1 MTGAPDPDVV
11 PYVIRAKRY
20 AALSGP
26 FEPIAALRAAGVVDV
41 GLTAQVASALA
52 AACDTDLDNSSPR
65 GTRWLIRSGER
76 RFILDRQLTTSAEL
90 LAAVGERRTQDPDQP
105 AADLLAA
112 LAGDGVFTDAAI
124 AEALAA
130 PTPDRGLIERIVAAL
145 DRAGP
150 ASPAGA
156 RLVDARQALARHDRK
171 ERRRGFEARGFF
183 GRDSE
188 TTALIAWLETPL
200 FALPVRA
207 AYIDG
212 KPGIGKSALL
222 EEVTGRAGDANGGD
236 AGGCIVVRLDFDRA
250 GLDVND
256 LLGLTME
263 LARQVADRLGDA
275 GKPVLDARLRAASV
289 TRGEESYGNSSR
301 GSVPPE
307 FAAAIGD
314 AVRASGRPV
323 LLVLDTVEVLRA
335 RGEEHPERL
344 FRWLDTLLAA
354 GLRPLAVLAAGRGD
368 AVGSAPGRVGLAVP
382 LDGLDG
388 PATEALLTRLEVP
401 AAAHA
406 AIANL
411 ADGNPLVLRLA
422 ATVVREH
429 GVGELPQGALDKG
442 VAAAFL
448 YRILLSRI
456 DDPEL
461 RRLAH
466 PGLLA
471 RRISAG
477 FLGDVLAPAL
487 GMARLAPARA
497 EAMFNALAGQL
508 WLVQRDAVARDF
520 VVHRSDMRAILLPL
534 LYRDQP
540 RLCEKVDAA
549 AAAWFARQDDPRSGV
564 DAAYHRLQLMRF
576 RPARPAIST
585 AVAQQFEPAMLA
597 ELPPVA
603 QDLVAAAA
611 GRRSSRLRKGGDS
624 TPEAAAA
631 APGTLEAAAP
641 TVDDAAL
648 AAEVLTLID
657 REDWAE
663 GQFVVDQMAAAGGL
677 DPRQPAAMAIRAF
690 YWRSGRWHRAR
701 RLFAERDRLVRDDGE
716 IFGFPLQL
724 AIARLEI
731 RSEFTRPRL
740 LRMFA
745 LPGIDRLIAEA
756 MRNAGPLARQGAL
769 AFVLAA
775 NGHRQ
780 EPLWSSKD
788 GDAVA
793 AALDTWIAAPDGRRS
808 QAPATAHAFGVVRER
823 LGARGLVSA
832 AAIEWNDP
840 QMLVALSPYPIV
852 AANLAVLR
860 GNDRLIDAARAA
872 DARLAQAG
880 GLFSGSPLGLG
891 PVAGNP
897 IAGIAGL
904 GLFAEWAGAE
914 AWRHRDPDLGVLA
927 AAAERWRRTVAGRWS
942 YDTPPPGWLGQNGH
956 GNGSGGGAD
965 SIIRRRVQKL
975 ADFDDPADWAMRQLA
990 LWDPAG
996 DGPGL
1001 LSRLQRRHTR
1011 VLGIVAALP
1020 DPVAR
1025 AGALLDHDIPS
1036 AFVPPLAILTGVT
1049 S

>member
-1 MTGAPDPDVV
+1 MSGPLDPDVV

-26 FEPIAALRAAGVVDV
+26 FEPIAALRAAAVSGA
-41 GLTAQVASALA
+41 GLTTQVASALA
-52 AACDTDLDNSSPR
+52 AACDTDLDTGSPR

-76 RFILDRQLTTSAEL
+76 RFVLDRQLTTRAEL
-90 LAAVGERRTQDPDQP
+90 LAAVAERRSQDPDLP

-112 LAGDGVFTDAAI
+112 LAGDGAFTDAAI
-124 AEALAA
+124 AQALAA
-130 PTPDRGLIERIVAAL
+130 PTPDRPLIERIVAAL

-150 ASPAGA
+150 PAPAGA
-156 RLVDARQALARHDRK
+156 RLVDARQALSRHDRQA
-171 ERRRGFEARGFF
+171 RRRGFEARGFF
-183 GRDSE
+183 GREGE
-188 TTALIAWLETPL
+188 TAALIAWLEKPL
-200 FALPVRA
+200 VALPVRA
-207 AYIDG
+207 AYIAG
-212 KPGIGKSALL
+212 NPGIGKSTLL
-222 EEVTGRAGDANGGD
+222 EEVTGRVGD
-236 AGGCIVVRLDFDRA
+236 AGVAEAGNASVADANGCIVVRLDFDRA

-344 FRWLDTLLAA
+344 FRWLDTLLSA
-354 GLRPLAVLAAGRGD
+354 GLRPLAVLAAGRGAALD
-368 AVGSAPGRVGLAVP
+368 SAPGRVGLAVP
-382 LDGLDG
+382 LDGLDA

-406 AIANL
+406 TIANL

-422 ATVVREH
+422 ATVVRDH
-429 GVGELPQGALDKG
+429 GVGELPQGAIDKD

-487 GMARLAPARA
+487 GMPRLAAGRA
-497 EAMFNALAGQL
+497 EALFNALAGQL
-508 WLVQRDAVARDF
+508 WLVQRDPVARDF
-520 VVHRSDMRAILLPL
+520 VIHRSDMRAILLPL

-540 RLCEKVDAA
+540 RLCERVDAA
-549 AAAWFARQDDPRSGV
+549 AAAWFARQSDPRSDV

-576 RPARPAIST
+576 RPARPAIPT

-603 QDLVAAAA
+603 QDLVAGAA
-611 GRRSSRLRKGGDS
+611 GRRSSKLRKGGDS
-624 TPEAAAA
+624 V
-631 APGTLEAAAP
+631 LEAAAP

-701 RLFAERDRLVRDDGE
+701 RMFAERDRLVRDDGE
-716 IFGFPLQL
+716 VFGLPLQL

-840 QMLVALSPYPIV
+840 QMLVALSPYPII

-914 AWRHRDPDLGVLA
+914 AWRHRDPDLGTLA

-942 YDTPPPGWLGQNGH
+942 YDTPPPGWLGPDVG
-956 GNGSGGGAD
+956 GDGRGGGAD

-1020 DPVAR
+1020 DPLAR

-1049 S
+1049 SHV